1 MFDGSQLLFF
11 SFIVYCIL
19 FLLCTEFQEDLKLK
33 PILRS
38 VWIEGL
44 PQGWLLSVFARTLS

>member
-1 MFDGSQLLFF
+1 MFDGSELLFF